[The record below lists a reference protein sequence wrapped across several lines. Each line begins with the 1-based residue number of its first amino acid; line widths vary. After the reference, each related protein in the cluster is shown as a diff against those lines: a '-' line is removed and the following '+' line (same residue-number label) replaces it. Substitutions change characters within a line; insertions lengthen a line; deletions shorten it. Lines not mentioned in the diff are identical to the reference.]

1 MAVIQGAYVRRIP
14 PHKTKATAILGLWII
29 IPSFI
34 SVGLATD
41 PLMLNLGLFLYAVC
55 KYFLPFH

>member
-14 PHKTKATAILGLWII
+14 PQKTKATAILGLWII

-55 KYFLPFH
+55 K